1 MLRNAMAQNL
11 LKFDGRIVIVS
22 GAGGGGIGTTTTRMI
37 AEAGATVIAVSRRQ
51 DNLDK
56 HIGPMIAE
64 GLSVVTVAADVQTD
78 EGIAKVM
85 DAARKAKGDLYGLV
99 NIVGG
104 AAPSS
109 WMRFT
114 RTSRKEFRELFSW
127 NAETMFFMCAAVA
140 AELREKGLPG
150 SIVSVS
156 SISGLNTA
164 PYHAA
169 YGAAK
174 ATVAALTRSMAVELG
189 LDNIRVNC
197 IAPGTTET
205 PGSRVYVGVDPE
217 RDRKAIAMGRQAQ
230 PDEQASAILF
240 FLSDMSS
247 YITGQT
253 ILVDGGLNLRWT
265 HLDGENVS
273 LFLKNEEFRKQITK

>member
-1 MLRNAMAQNL
+1 MALEYLN
-11 LKFDGRIVIVS
+11 FDGRIIIVS
-22 GAGGGGIGTTTTRMI
+22 GAGGGGIGTTTARMI
-37 AEAGATVIAVSRRQ
+37 AQTGATVIAVSRGQ
-51 DNLDK
+51 ENLDQ
-56 HIGPMIAE
+56 HLGASIAE
-64 GLSVVTVAADVQTD
+64 GLKIVTVAADVQTD
-78 EGIAKVM
+78 EGVATVM
-85 DAARKAKGDLYGLV
+85 DAARKAEGTLYGLV

-114 RTSRKEFRELFSW
+114 RASREDFRALFSW
-127 NAETMFFMCAAVA
+127 NVESMFFMSSAVA
-140 AELREKGLPG
+140 AELKQKNLPG
-150 SIVSVS
+150 AIVSVS

-174 ATVAALTRSMAVELG
+174 AAVSQLTRSMAVELG
-189 LDNIRVNC
+189 ADNIRVNC
-197 IAPGTTET
+197 IAPGPTET
-205 PGSRVYVGVDPE
+205 PGSRAYVGEDPE
-217 RDRKAIAMGRQAQ
+217 RDRKAIAMGRQGR

-240 FLSDMSS
+240 FLSEMSS

-253 ILVDGGLNLRWT
+253 VLVDGGLNLRWT

-273 LFLKNEEFRKQITK
+273 VFLKNEDFRKRITE

>member
-1 MLRNAMAQNL
+1 MALDYLN
-11 LKFDGRIVIVS
+11 FDGRIIIVS
-22 GAGGGGIGTTTTRMI
+22 GAGGGGIGTTTARMI
-37 AEAGATVIAVSRRQ
+37 AETGATVIAVSRRQ
-51 DNLDK
+51 DNLDQ
-56 HIGPMIAE
+56 HLGPSIAE
-64 GLSVVTVAADVQTD
+64 GLKIVTVAADVQTD
-78 EGIAKVM
+78 EGVAAVM
-85 DAARKAKGDLYGLV
+85 DAARKAEGTLYGLV

-114 RTSRKEFRELFSW
+114 RARREDFRALFSW
-127 NAETMFFMCAAVA
+127 NVESMFFMSAAVA
-140 AELREKGLPG
+140 AELKQKNLPG
-150 SIVSVS
+150 AIVSVS

-174 ATVAALTRSMAVELG
+174 AAVSQLTRSMAVELG
-189 LDNIRVNC
+189 ADNIRVNC
-197 IAPGTTET
+197 IAPGPTET
-205 PGSRVYVGVDPE
+205 PGSRAYVGEDPE
-217 RDRKAIAMGRQAQ
+217 RDRKAIAMGRQGR

-240 FLSDMSS
+240 FLSEMSS

-253 ILVDGGLNLRWT
+253 VLVDGGLNLRWT

-273 LFLKNEEFRKQITK
+273 VFLKNEDFRKRITE